1 MCLVHCNTQWTRV
14 VRDVSLE
21 FYCCLPKILFPT
33 DLPGIFWSLTQPNG
47 CRFLAAKAV
56 LSGVECGSELYCF
69 LSQGPPL
76 SLCITPTPH
85 AMSGARP
92 TLVVGSGFFIFRHAV
107 TSRLKKGNKQRKY
120 MYESVCEI
128 SVHNVPD
135 TLMPTCR
142 SVQVNVN
149 TRTLA
154 IVREKKRE
162 HVS

>member
-1 MCLVHCNTQWTRV
+1 MCTVTHNGHVLLEMCLWNSTVVCRQSSFQQICRV
-14 VRDVSLE
+14 
-21 FYCCLPKILFPT
+21 
-33 DLPGIFWSLTQPNG
+33 IFWSLTQPNG

-69 LSQGPPL
+69 LSQRLPP

-142 SVQVNVN
+142 SVHINVN
-149 TRTLA
+149 TRTVA
-154 IVREKKRE
+154 SVREKKRE

>member
-1 MCLVHCNTQWTRV
+1 MTHNGQVLLEMCLWNSAV
-14 VRDVSLE
+14 VCRKYSFQLI
-21 FYCCLPKILFPT
+21 CWA
-33 DLPGIFWSLTQPNG
+33 IFWLLTQPSG
-47 CRFLAAKAV
+47 CHFLAAKAV

-69 LSQGPPL
+69 LSQRLPP

-107 TSRLKKGNKQRKY
+107 TTRLKKGNKQCKY
-120 MYESVCEI
+120 IYESVCEI

-142 SVQVNVN
+142 AVHVNIN
-149 TRTLA
+149 TRTL
-154 IVREKKRE
+154 VSEKKTE
-162 HVS
+162 NVS